1 MKVSELMTPVPV
13 TVAAETSLKDAARK
27 MLDLGVSGLPVVG
40 AEGALVGIVTEADFV
55 AKEAEKK
62 EPRRRRL
69 LDLFF
74 NGDKRDLAHA
84 DKVGDI
90 MTTEITVIREDR
102 SLAAAAHAMVS
113 GNIKRLPVVDEGGKL
128 VGIVSRADVVKGFAR
143 SDEDVAAEV
152 QDLLAKGVLPIEP
165 GTVQVSVH
173 DGIVSLRGEI
183 DARVDAAVLEHVVSR
198 FEGVVR
204 VDNQLT
210 WQVDDNRRPGFAG
223 YPREGVEE

>member
-152 QDLLAKGVLPIEP
+152 QDLLAKRVLPIEP
-165 GTVQVSVH
+165 DAVQVSVS

-183 DARVDAAVLEHVVSR
+183 DARVDVAVLEHVVSR

-204 VDNQLT
+204 
-210 WQVDDNRRPGFAG
+210 
-223 YPREGVEE
+223 

>member
-1 MKVSELMTPVPV
+1 
-13 TVAAETSLKDAARK
+13 
-27 MLDLGVSGLPVVG
+27 
-40 AEGALVGIVTEADFV
+40 
-55 AKEAEKK
+55 
-62 EPRRRRL
+62 
-69 LDLFF
+69 
-74 NGDKRDLAHA
+74 
-84 DKVGDI
+84 
-90 MTTEITVIREDR
+90 
-102 SLAAAAHAMVS
+102 
-113 GNIKRLPVVDEGGKL
+113 KRLPVVDEGGKL